1 MELDKFSI
9 LPPSFP
15 PFSLGN
21 LGLGGGGNG
30 GGIDCVSDRGD
41 KGRPHFSSSVPSG
54 WLEEKGGE
62 EDERGLKG
70 KEEKG

>member
-1 MELDKFSI
+1 M
-9 LPPSFP
+9 
-15 PFSLGN
+15 
-21 LGLGGGGNG
+21 
-30 GGIDCVSDRGD
+30 SDRGD